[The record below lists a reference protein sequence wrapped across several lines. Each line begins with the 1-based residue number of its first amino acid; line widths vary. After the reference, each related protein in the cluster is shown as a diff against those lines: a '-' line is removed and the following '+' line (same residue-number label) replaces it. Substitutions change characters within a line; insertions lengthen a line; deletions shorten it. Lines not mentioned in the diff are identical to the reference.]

1 MRGLKS
7 RPLILPTVLYCLSKD
22 ISRIYFDIPLKRL
35 VGLVSCDY
43 FIEGWKKETGVV
55 PPTVSQLKKLT
66 TAVQVTVFDMFL
78 HWLHLSSLYNCTGL
92 TQH

>member
-1 MRGLKS
+1 VRGLKS

-55 PPTVSQLKKLT
+55 PPTVSQLKTNKNLQRQFRSLFSICSCMGFTFLLCT
-66 TAVQVTVFDMFL
+66 TPLV
-78 HWLHLSSLYNCTGL
+78 
-92 TQH
+92 